1 METIGQKIL
10 RFRKQKRMSQEEL
23 ADLSTISLRTIQRIE
38 KDKNEPR
45 GNTLKLICEALD
57 VPLENFIEHKNIN
70 NKQLLMFLHLSVLIG
85 FIIPLANIFIPF
97 ILWFNNKDK
106 DLEIDLQ
113 GKNIINFQIL
123 FSLLTYF
130 VFIVG
135 VYGKIT
141 HNYSASIFLYTYFVL
156 QFIVLIYPVFISIK
170 IAKNDILYYYPNFFK
185 IVK

>member
-1 METIGQKIL
+1 MSEKIYIEQHL
-10 RFRKQKRMSQEEL
+10 QNTC
-23 ADLSTISLRTIQRIE
+23 DLIIQHI
-38 KDKNEPR
+38 
-45 GNTLKLICEALD
+45 
-57 VPLENFIEHKNIN
+57 
-70 NKQLLMFLHLSVLIG
+70 
-85 FIIPLANIFIPF
+85 
-97 ILWFNNKDK
+97 
-106 DLEIDLQ
+106 
-113 GKNIINFQIL
+113 KNIINFQIL